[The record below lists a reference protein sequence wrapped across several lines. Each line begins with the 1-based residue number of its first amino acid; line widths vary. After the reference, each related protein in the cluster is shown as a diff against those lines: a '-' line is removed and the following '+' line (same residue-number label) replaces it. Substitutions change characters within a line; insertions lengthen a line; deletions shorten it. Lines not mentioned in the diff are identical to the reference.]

1 MDFEE
6 NLKKLEEI
14 SSNLEKPNIS
24 MNDGIKLYEEGI
36 VLAKDC
42 YKQLND
48 IKGKVTILKAD
59 IDKYKEEIFE

>member
-24 MNDGIKLYEEGI
+24 MNDGIMLYEEGI

-59 IDKYKEEIFE
+59 IDKYKEENFE

>member
-59 IDKYKEEIFE
+59 IDKY

>member
-59 IDKYKEEIFE
+59 IDKYKEENFE